1 MKLGTLLLLLI
12 CTAAL
17 LTAPV
22 AADTEQPPV
31 GYISVT
37 TNPTGGQIY
46 IDNKY
51 IADSTGTAEAKP
63 GTHLVTIKSPEY
75 FTWSDEIYVR
85 SGETTTVTATLQFYK
100 SPGSLGVTSSMPEVD
115 VYIDDMY
122 YASVK
127 SGTITIPNLAPQ
139 THDVRIV
146 KAGYHDYLTTVQ
158 ILPDKIV
165 GIYSDQKRDTADAGL
180 RIKSEPH
187 TAVVFLDNNY
197 IGTTLSSSQWL
208 QTAEIEPGTH
218 TLTIYKD
225 GYTVWTATQEYSA
238 GSVTDITAT
247 LKPVETPTE
256 TPATPVPTKTE
267 QTTFAPPAPSQS
279 ALPFGILTLTLLGI
293 AALLTTRK

>member
-1 MKLGTLLLLLI
+1 MKLRTLLLLI
-12 CTAAL
+12 CIAAL
-17 LTAPV
+17 LAVPV
-22 AADTEQPPV
+22 AADPAP

-46 IDNKY
+46 LDNKY

-75 FTWSDEIYVR
+75 FTWSDEVYVR
-85 SGETTTVTATLQFYK
+85 SGETTTVNAVLKFYK

-127 SGTITIPNLAPQ
+127 SGTVTIPNLAPQ

-146 KAGYHDYLTTVQ
+146 KAGYHDFLTTVEV
-158 ILPDKIV
+158 LPDKIV

-180 RIKSEPH
+180 RIKSEPQI
-187 TAVVFLDNNY
+187 AAVFLDDSY
-197 IGTTLSSSQWL
+197 IGTTLSGSQWL
-208 QTAEIEPGTH
+208 QAAEIEPGTH
-218 TLTIYKD
+218 TLSIYKD
-225 GYTVWTATQEYSA
+225 GYTVWTATQEYGA
-238 GSVTDITAT
+238 GSVLDITAT
-247 LKPVETPTE
+247 LKPVETPTA

-267 QTTFAPPAPSQS
+267 QPTFAPPAPTQS
-279 ALPFGILTLTLLGI
+279 ALPFGVLTLSLLSI
-293 AALLTTRK
+293 AALLISRR